1 MNENKARDA
10 GDVWDVGEDR
20 VVACSGSTHAQ
31 QTNANLSEYVVYSVS
46 INVMSDVFSNVKSGH
61 CV

>member
-1 MNENKARDA
+1 MRIRQ
-10 GDVWDVGEDR
+10 GMPVM
-20 VVACSGSTHAQ
+20 SGMLGRTGSLPAQAVHTHT

-61 CV
+61 RV